1 MAEVLANSL
10 RFHVHR
16 LPGGDVSRTAGTTAV
31 FLHGLVVDNLSSFYA
46 TLAVPAAR
54 AGHDV
59 VLYDLRGH
67 GRTERP
73 PTGYDIGT
81 AVQDLTA
88 LLAALGLDERSVH
101 LIGNSYGGTIALHT
115 ALARPDL
122 VAGLVLVEAPLNG
135 PWIENMLDTLSVAA
149 LALEGSEV
157 PQELSSLGARKA
169 ARLTA
174 TADELL
180 NRTTLIDDIAASR
193 PFMPADFARVRCPV
207 LAVCGEHS
215 ELVPGAREL
224 ARHAPN
230 CTVRIIPGLGHDVL
244 QGGTEELRHAVLGR
258 LAEAARPRSE
268 GADTSEGSDRSD
280 RTGRA
285 PAVVV

>member
-1 MAEVLANSL
+1 MAEILANSL

-16 LPGGDVSRTAGTTAV
+16 LPAADAPGEAGATAV

-54 AGHDV
+54 AGHDI

-73 PTGYDIGT
+73 PTGYDTAT

-88 LLAALGLDERSVH
+88 LLGALGLDTRPVT
-101 LIGNSYGGTIALHT
+101 LVGNSYGGTIALRT

-122 VAGLVLVEAPLNG
+122 VAGLILIEAPLSG

-149 LALEGSEV
+149 LDLEGSKV
-157 PQELSSLGARKA
+157 PKELASLGARKA

-180 NRTTLIDDIAASR
+180 NRTSLIDDIGAGRVFTAE
-193 PFMPADFARVRCPV
+193 DFAQLRCPV

-215 ELVPGAREL
+215 ELIAGAQEL
-224 ARHAPN
+224 VRHAPD
-230 CTVRIIPGLGHDVL
+230 CTVRVLPGLGHDVL
-244 QGGTEELRHAVLGR
+244 QGGTDELRRVVLDR
-258 LAEAARPRSE
+258 LAAAARRQP
-268 GADTSEGSDRSD
+268 D
-280 RTGRA
+280 
-285 PAVVV
+285 AVTV

>member
-1 MAEVLANSL
+1 MADVHANSL
-10 RFHVHR
+10 RFNVHR
-16 LPGGDVSRTAGTTAV
+16 LPGADRAGPAVV

-46 TLAVPAAR
+46 TLAVPAAQ

-67 GRTERP
+67 GRSERP
-73 PTGYDIGT
+73 PTGYDTVT

-88 LLAALGLDERSVH
+88 LLAALGLDKRPVH
-101 LIGNSYGGTIALHT
+101 LVGNSYGGTIALRT
-115 ALARPDL
+115 ALVRPEL
-122 VAGLVLVEAPLNG
+122 VAGLVLIEAPLNG

-149 LALEGSEV
+149 LALEGSQV
-157 PQELSSLGARKA
+157 PQELASLGARKA
-169 ARLTA
+169 SRLTT

-180 NRTTLIDDIAASR
+180 NRTSLIDDIAAAR
-193 PFMPADFARVRCPV
+193 PFTPADFARVRCPV

-224 ARHAPN
+224 ARHAPR

-244 QGGTEELRHAVLGR
+244 QGGTEEVRRALLGR
-258 LAEAARPRSE
+258 LADAEAQPDVPR
-268 GADTSEGSDRSD
+268 DMP
-280 RTGRA
+280 RA
-285 PAVVV
+285 EAVVV